1 MTAHFAIWKKKSQ
14 IITRFQIS
22 SKLWDLIIYYFSGM
36 WDIIKNLRIVVLNV
50 YPSYCVGSAVC
61 WLLLRLKRHRS
72 KFPFITHQSVLN
84 WLKKK
89 KRNSPGGWKNN
100 TYYYHFQRLIET
112 IKPNPQSF
120 LIHLQFYGRWVHQ
133 PPLITNFTTIR
144 RI

>member
-1 MTAHFAIWKKKSQ
+1 MTAHFAIWKKQSQ

-22 SKLWDLIIYYFSGM
+22 SKLWDLIIYYVSGR
-36 WDIIKNLRIVVLNV
+36 WVIIKNLRIV
-50 YPSYCVGSAVC
+50 
-61 WLLLRLKRHRS
+61 LLKTCIRLTASDCCFDLRDIDQNFHSLLINQ
-72 KFPFITHQSVLN
+72 FLTDF
-84 WLKKK
+84 K

-100 TYYYHFQRLIET
+100 TYYYHFHRLIET

-133 PPLITNFTTIR
+133 PPLIKNFTTIR